1 VFERNGKPS
10 FGMKPTIRD
19 DGDDGDVA
27 VGRDRFEHG
36 HGRRNVMFIFRVSL
50 TKDERVMEEYH
61 LPIHIFHHKE
71 GICCNMD
78 LFIPSKVRYDRK
90 INSKEWPSNGL
101 DLRLEPKTSL

>member
-61 LPIHIFHHKE
+61 LPIHIFYQGRSLLYRESFHPIE
-71 GICCNMD
+71 SQASG
-78 LFIPSKVRYDRK
+78 LRYDRK
-90 INSKEWPSNGL
+90 IDSKE
-101 DLRLEPKTSL
+101 